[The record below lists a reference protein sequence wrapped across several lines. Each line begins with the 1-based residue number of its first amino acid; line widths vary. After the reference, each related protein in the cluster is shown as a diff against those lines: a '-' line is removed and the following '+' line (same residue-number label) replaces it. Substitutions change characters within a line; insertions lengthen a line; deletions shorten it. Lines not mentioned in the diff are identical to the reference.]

1 MTREQIE
8 AVLDDVRSWPKQD
21 QEELAGLARDIQARR
36 SGVYITSDEEREAVA
51 RAQTSP
57 LIPEDEVDRF
67 WKARGIG

>member
-8 AVLDDVRSWPKQD
+8 AVLDDVRTWPKQD

-36 SGVYITSDEEREAVA
+36 SGVYMTSAEERDAIT

-57 LIPEDEVDRF
+57 LVPEDEVALF

>member
-8 AVLDDVRSWPKQD
+8 AVLDDVRAWPKQD

-36 SGVYITSDEEREAVA
+36 SGFYMTTDEEREAIA
-51 RAQTSP
+51 RAEAGP
-57 LIPEDEVDRF
+57 LVPEDEVATF